1 MRRDAPTPPN
11 TLPTATTGAAYV
23 NTNYSLVLM
32 CEDKV
37 SLALRFDPIK
47 MCVCGVCVVWCGVW
61 GVGSVWCVVWCVV
74 CGVWCVVWCV
84 VCVVCL

>member
-37 SLALRFDPIK
+37 SLALRFDPIH
-47 MCVCGVCVVWCGVW
+47 VCVWCVYG
-61 GVGSVWCVVWCVV
+61 VVWCVG
-74 CGVWCVVWCV
+74 CG
-84 VCVVCL
+84 